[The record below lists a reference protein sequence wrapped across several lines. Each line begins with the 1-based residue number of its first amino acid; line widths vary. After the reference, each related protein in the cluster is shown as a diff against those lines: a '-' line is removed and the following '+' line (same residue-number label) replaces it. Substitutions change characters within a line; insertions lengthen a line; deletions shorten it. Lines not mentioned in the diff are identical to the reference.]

1 MQRYPASPSDSILF
15 ESWGETTAQA
25 LTAAF
30 TRRGFRVVRSFDLR
44 SALAGHADCDCPYH
58 GTAQCTCQFAVL
70 LVYGGAGAPVVV
82 TVHSRDSQAR
92 VRIVRPVGGLLSD
105 EAAMPDPGHAEQVK
119 AVLAEAALGL

>member
-30 TRRGFRVVRSFDLR
+30 TRRGFGVVRSFDLR

-70 LVYGGAGAPVVV
+70 FVYGGAGAPVVV
-82 TVHSRDSQAR
+82 TVHSRDSQVR
-92 VRIVRPVGGLLSD
+92 VRIVRPVGGLLND
-105 EAAMPDPGHAEQVK
+105 DAAMPDPGHTEQVK

>member
-1 MQRYPASPSDSILF
+1 MHRYTASLSDSILF
-15 ESWGETTAQA
+15 ESWGESATQA

-82 TVHSRDSQAR
+82 TVHSRDTQAR
-92 VRIVRPVGGLLSD
+92 VRIVRPVGGLFSD

-119 AVLAEAALGL
+119 AVLAEAALGQ